1 LDFLFF
7 RGNDFEMFFPWFLFS
22 KGKEDWHK
30 KANNSSK
37 GVKKKV
43 TAYNKK
49 SLDVV
54 FANLNVDIP
63 RTPPIHRGGKKMNK
77 ASCRTVCVE
86 ATKVTTLVC
95 VDILEV
101 GKDKLSCQGLAQKF
115 TMNENEII
123 KVLFKKGIAT
133 IENPTLD

>member
-1 LDFLFF
+1 L
-7 RGNDFEMFFPWFLFS
+7 P
-22 KGKEDWHK
+22 
-30 KANNSSK
+30 
-37 GVKKKV
+37 
-43 TAYNKK
+43 TIKK

-54 FANLNVDIP
+54 FANLNIDIP
-63 RTPPIHRGGKKMNK
+63 RTPSIHRGGKKMNK
-77 ASCRTVCVE
+77 ASCRTMCVE
-86 ATKVTTLVC
+86 ATKATTLVC

-101 GKDKLSCQGLAQKF
+101 GKDKLSCQGFAQKF

>member
-1 LDFLFF
+1 
-7 RGNDFEMFFPWFLFS
+7 MFFPWFLFS
-22 KGKEDWHK
+22 KSKEDWHK

-43 TAYNKK
+43 IAYNKK

-63 RTPPIHRGGKKMNK
+63 ITPPICKGGKKMNK
-77 ASCRTVCVE
+77 ASCKTMCVE
-86 ATKVTTLVC
+86 ATKATKATTLVC

-101 GKDKLSCQGLAQKF
+101 YKDKLSCQGLAQKF

-123 KVLFKKGIAT
+123 KVLFKKGITT
-133 IENPTLD
+133 IVNWTLD